1 MKRQIIQTVLLMIF
15 LMPLLTFGTET
26 DTTKISLNKNEKYE
40 ISLDYCPGA
49 GFGWEI
55 SDTTDKTIIE
65 LIERKSKVKEGNFPL
80 GGTWTDLFVFQAMET
95 GDKIITLEYKYLGK
109 TNKIKVLIFKVNKSA
124 DK

>member
-26 DTTKISLNKNEKYE
+26 DTT
-40 ISLDYCPGA
+40 
-49 GFGWEI
+49 
-55 SDTTDKTIIE
+55 DKTIIA
-65 LIERKSKVKEGNFPL
+65 LIERKSQVKNGNFPR
-80 GGTWTDLFVFQAMET
+80 GGTWTDLFVFQEMAA